1 MKRLWL
7 SLGTLLALVV
17 LSGPAPSAGAQ
28 LRGEI
33 RGVASG
39 PDGPLSGLTVKIINS
54 AGMVVGTAM
63 TSSTGMYSV
72 PGLAVGT
79 YTVQLVDR
87 AGAVLTTGM
96 GTVTATVAAVT
107 VNLTLTTN
115 RLAPAA
121 VTASHTKAIV
131 IGAAVAAGAGT
142 AIYIATRPDSSS
154 TR

>member
-33 RGVASG
+33 RGVVSG
-39 PDGPLSGLTVKIINS
+39 PDGPLSGLTVNIINS
-54 AGMVVGTAM
+54 AGMVVGTAV
-63 TSSTGMYSV
+63 TSSTGAYSV
-72 PGLAVGT
+72 SSLAVGT

-96 GTVTATVAAVT
+96 GTVTPAAVTIT
-107 VNLTLTTN
+107 VNLTLTAN
-115 RLAPAA
+115 RLTPAA

-131 IGAAVAAGAGT
+131 ISAAVVAGAGT
-142 AIYIATRPDSSS
+142 AIYIATKPDSSP